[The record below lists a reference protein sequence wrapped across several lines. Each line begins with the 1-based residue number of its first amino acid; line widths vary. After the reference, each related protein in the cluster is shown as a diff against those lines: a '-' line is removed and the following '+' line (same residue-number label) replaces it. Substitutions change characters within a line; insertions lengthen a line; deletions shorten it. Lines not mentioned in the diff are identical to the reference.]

1 MKLTKD
7 RPSQD
12 AEMDMTPMI
21 DIVFQLIIFFMLITD
36 MSQKEL
42 ETLVLPVAVTAAPD
56 EPDPTEVRPI
66 VNILSD
72 GSIWVMGEIKFDPLN
87 DDQYLQVKAYLQQ
100 QAKQMPLE
108 PIDEANPGGRKAPA
122 NPLLIR
128 ADQSTP
134 FKHIQKVMELCGLE
148 GIQIWKV
155 QLAAAEADPET
166 GARKPQER

>member
-1 MKLTKD
+1 MKLTKK
-7 RPSQD
+7 RPSD
-12 AEMDMTPMI
+12 EAEMDMTPMI

-42 ETLVLPVAVTAAPD
+42 ETLVLPVAVTASPD
-56 EPDPTEVRPI
+56 KPDPTEIRPV

-72 GSIWVMGEIKFDPLN
+72 GSIYVMGEIKYDPER
-87 DDQYLQVKAYLQQ
+87 DDGYLQVKAYLQQ
-100 QAKQMPLE
+100 QAALMDKKPVE
-108 PIDEANPGGRKAPA
+108 PGSSTIAPD

-134 FKHIQKVMELCGLE
+134 FKHIQKVMEICGQQ

-155 QLAAAEADPET
+155 QLAAAEATES
-166 GARKPQER
+166 GERKPQER